1 MTRKAKRLE
10 IADFPVKDVRIDRQ
24 TRYQAGML
32 ELSAN
37 ELSSMALQDSRI
49 EAASIEVVVPGE
61 KTRIYDIRD
70 AVEPRVK
77 VSGPGVV
84 FPGILGPI
92 EPVGEGKNH
101 RLSGVRVIVSADYKE
116 AVRPGQQYDQR
127 AVLDM
132 WGPGAEASEYSREPA
147 VVLVLRLAPGLHQL
161 DAHAAIQQAEYRVA
175 RRLAETTVGL
185 VPQRTEV
192 FELAEDIPLL
202 PRVVLIQGVITFA
215 QDPHGGVSY
224 YGMPLRESLNTLLHP
239 NELLD
244 GVLTPYTLRAT
255 GHWPRTYDWMN
266 HPIVL
271 QLYNEH
277 GRRFNWVGIILQRI
291 RFENQT
297 GKEVT
302 ARNATEVAEL
312 LRVDGAILARIGG
325 GNAFMD
331 VMLTVQGLERRGIKT
346 VLVSYE
352 QSGPNGT
359 ELPFLFSVP
368 EADAIVSTGNTSVP
382 LELPAPERTVGASD
396 MIQIGTVVPF
406 SPRSPL
412 SVSRTE
418 DYLGGADTLGADHR
432 TTKLY

>member
-1 MTRKAKRLE
+1 MLRESKRLE
-10 IADFPVKDVRIDRQ
+10 MAEFPFKTLRLEGQ
-24 TRYQAGML
+24 TRYEGGTL
-32 ELSAN
+32 ELNVN
-37 ELSSMALQDSRI
+37 EITRLVLQDSRI
-49 EAASIEVVVPGE
+49 ETAAIELVFPGE

-116 AVRPGQQYDQR
+116 AIRPGQQYEQR
-127 AVLDM
+127 AILDM
-132 WGPGAEASEYSREPA
+132 WGPGAGASEYSRDPA
-147 VVLVLRLAPGLHQL
+147 VMLVLRLAPGLHQL
-161 DAHAAIQQAEYRVA
+161 EAHAAVQQAEYRVA

-185 VPQRTEV
+185 KPERTEV
-192 FELAEDIPLL
+192 FELSEDIPLL
-202 PRVVLIQGVITFA
+202 PRIVLIQGVITFA

-224 YGMPLRESLNTLLHP
+224 YGMPLRESLNTLVHP

-244 GVLTPYTLRAT
+244 GVLTPYTLRAA
-255 GHWPRTYDWMN
+255 GHWPRTYDWLN

-271 QLYNEH
+271 QLYKEH
-277 GRRFNWVGIILQRI
+277 GRRFNWVGVILQRI
-291 RFENQT
+291 RFENET
-297 GKEVT
+297 GKQVT
-302 ARNATEVAEL
+302 ARNASEVAEL
-312 LRVDGAILARIGG
+312 LRVDGAIVARIGG

-331 VMLTVQGLERRGIKT
+331 VMLTVQGLEKRGIKT

-352 QSGPNGT
+352 QAGPNGT
-359 ELPFLFSVP
+359 EFPFIFSVP

-382 LELPAPERTVGASD
+382 LELPTPERTIGASD

-418 DYLGGADTLGADHR
+418 DYLGGADTLGGDYR
-432 TTKLY
+432 TTDLY